1 MKNSDLKYR
10 VGLALSG
17 GGAKGFAHAGVI
29 QALEEHG
36 IRPDVIAGTSAG
48 SIVGALYADGCTPTE
63 IIDLFDKTSFSKFA
77 SLSRSRT
84 GLFKIDNFKK
94 SLKSKLKAKTFEE
107 LRIPTYINA
116 TDMVHGKNV
125 FFNSGPLLDV
135 IIASCSVP
143 IIFEPIELDG
153 IHYSD
158 GGLICNF
165 PVEIL
170 RHQCEYVI
178 GVNVGPLDVNEKE
191 QLTLL
196 DMAQRTYFFMRK
208 ANVLSV
214 KDSCDLLIEPPKI
227 DKYGM
232 FDAEKNHE
240 IFSLGYD
247 AAINV
252 LNSNPELAVKLK
264 LPVHTSWGNLVRKA
278 SVLLNK

>member
-1 MKNSDLKYR
+1 MNSDLKYKL
-10 VGLALSG
+10 GLALSG

-48 SIVGALYADGCTPTE
+48 SIVGALYADGCTPAE
-63 IIDLFDKTSFSKFA
+63 IIELFNKASFSKFA
-77 SLSRSRT
+77 SFSHSRD

-94 SLKSKLKAKTFEE
+94 SLKAKLKARTFEE
-107 LRIPTYINA
+107 LKIPTYINA
-116 TDMVHGKNV
+116 TDMLHGKNV

-143 IIFEPIELDG
+143 IIFEPIEIDD
-153 IHYSD
+153 IRYSD

-165 PVEIL
+165 PVEVL

-178 GVNVGPLDVNEKE
+178 GVNVGPIEMDEKD
-191 QLTLL
+191 QLSLL
-196 DMAQRTYFFMRK
+196 DIAQRTYFFIRK
-208 ANVLSV
+208 ANVLNV
-214 KDSCDLLIEPPKI
+214 KDSCDLLIEPPRI

-240 IFSLGYD
+240 IYQLGYD
-247 AAINV
+247 EAVRI
-252 LNSNPELAVKLK
+252 LNNHSELMDLFRQPELSA
-264 LPVHTSWGNLVRKA
+264 WGHYL
-278 SVLLNK
+278 

>member
-29 QALEEHG
+29 QALEERG

-48 SIVGALYADGCTPTE
+48 SIVGALYADGCSPVE
-63 IIDLFDKTSFSKFA
+63 IIELFNKASFSKFVTI
-77 SLSRSRT
+77 SSSRS
-84 GLFKIDNFKK
+84 GLFRIDHFKK

-135 IIASCSVP
+135 IIASCSIP
-143 IIFEPIELDG
+143 ILFEPIEIEGVD
-153 IHYSD
+153 YSD

-165 PVEIL
+165 PVEVL

-178 GVNVGPLDVNEKE
+178 GVNVAPIEMNEKE
-191 QLTLL
+191 KLSLL
-196 DMAQRTYFFMRK
+196 DMAQRTYFFIRK

-214 KDSCDLLIEPPKI
+214 KDSCDLLIEPPRI

-240 IFSLGYD
+240 IFRMGYD
-247 AAINV
+247 AAV
-252 LNSNPELAVKLK
+252 SALDSHPELTGKMVRPAQPSELLK
-264 LPVHTSWGNLVRKA
+264 K
-278 SVLLNK
+278 